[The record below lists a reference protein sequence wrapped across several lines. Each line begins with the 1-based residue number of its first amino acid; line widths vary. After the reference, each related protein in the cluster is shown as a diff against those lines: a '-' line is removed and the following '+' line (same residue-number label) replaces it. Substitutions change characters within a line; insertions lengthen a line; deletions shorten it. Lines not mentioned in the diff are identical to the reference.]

1 MKTLLSFLVIALLMA
16 PTARVTAQRGG
27 ERDLLRLLGQ
37 RATAFAASLQLA
49 ALYRTEGRTSEA
61 VHMLERATGILWDEQ
76 RVPGDGIPMPSPP
89 PGVPLRIGGSVAE
102 PRRTRHVSAVYP
114 QAARSTRQSGAV
126 YVEFVV
132 DQTGTVNSAKV
143 LKSWPPFDAA
153 ALAAVR
159 QWRYE
164 PTILG
169 GAAVPVIMT
178 AVVGFWP

>member
-1 MKTLLSFLVIALLMA
+1 MRALLSLSVMALLII
-16 PTARVTAQRGG
+16 PSRSITAQRGG
-27 ERDLLRLLGQ
+27 ESDLLRQLSQ
-37 RATAFAASLQLA
+37 RGTAFTASLQLA
-49 ALYRTEGRTSEA
+49 TLYRTEGRTSEA
-61 VHMLERATGILWDEQ
+61 VHMLERATSILWEEQ
-76 RVPGDGIPMPSPP
+76 RVPVDGIPMPSPP

-102 PRRTRHVSAVYP
+102 PRRTQHVPAVYP

-132 DQTGTVNSAKV
+132 DQAGRVNSEKV

-169 GAAVPVIMT
+169 GVTVPVIMT
-178 AVVGFWP
+178 AVIGFWP